1 MYQIL
6 LDLFVTAL
14 GASSGTVMYVTLEI
28 LATCC
33 SLFLLVVPFIIVWA
47 VIKFIVG
54 CVKL

>member
-1 MYQIL
+1 MYQVL

-14 GASSGTVMYVTLEI
+14 GATSGSVMYVTLEV

-47 VIKFIVG
+47 VIKFIMG